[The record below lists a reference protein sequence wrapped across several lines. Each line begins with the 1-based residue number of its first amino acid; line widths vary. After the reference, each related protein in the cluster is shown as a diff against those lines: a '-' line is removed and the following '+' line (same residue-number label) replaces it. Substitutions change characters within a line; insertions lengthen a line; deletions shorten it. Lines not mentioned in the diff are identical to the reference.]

1 MFKLHGKGV
10 WKLGIRDQL
19 LFSEP
24 NDIIVIAN
32 IIMFH
37 RDILGKHLFGDGSF
51 FQREGSVTVAGGK
64 WK

>member
-32 IIMFH
+32 VIMFH
-37 RDILGKHLFGDGSF
+37 RDILGKHFC
-51 FQREGSVTVAGGK
+51 
-64 WK
+64 W